1 MKAQELLQSIDGMS
15 ASESRD
21 KLIVS
26 ALKNGGLR
34 QWAWADVPVLDK
46 GGQVVGSF
54 RAQVDYVSCG
64 DESDWVRVPMGGHAA
79 QAVADFAGAVLPSAY
94 MVHLI
99 WTAATVKLRPITFPQ
114 PGMTT
119 TKRFV
124 EHHERIEKQRDGRAG
139 LIAGIKKD
147 TIVSNKLVKKPD
159 ATCIFGWHHPN
170 GQIIQPISTAHNQ
183 RWYSDY
189 SHGVRLVAPE
199 MQLFGEKCNV
209 QDVLRD
215 PARAQ
220 VLTGSAAWLA
230 KYDGRGDEV
239 LQVVRYG
246 APVVA
251 QVPANYTPAND
262 TTSSRAG
269 TLGERALRWCVGEL
283 DAGVKEEP
291 LGSNRG
297 PRIAQ
302 YFKQARR
309 RATGALLGIQSGDWC
324 AVGQC
329 AALSSVAEIGAYVPH
344 GYRAAVWELREDAKV
359 TGAWANADDVRSGK
373 VIPQIGDLAVWTRGA
388 GLGHV
393 SRIETPPSSSSGE
406 MVTIGANEGDGRWL
420 RRTRSIHEPTFE
432 GIIRYNDFRPL
443 LKLEES
449 NSNLA
454 AVSASEAH
462 APGQNDEAWAQRI
475 FLTAWA
481 REFDRPPTPQEKQ
494 TILAIAR
501 HERHFGLADKPAAG
515 RGKHNWGGVQCSAKT
530 HGDEC
535 YPGNDKDL
543 QGVTYPARFKI
554 YKTDEDGAQ
563 HLIQL
568 VTKRRPHVHEAMR
581 RGDLFAVAREM
592 GTRRVIDGK
601 TYYAYHQT
609 PVDTYYKALR
619 SNARIIAKN
628 LHEPLAVDGEAS
640 ATSMPLAP
648 ARVQILP
655 AMATTNTSRMQPS
668 RSRTQDGIRALVR
681 SRAPGLERVVVGA
694 GPLSNVLLQDVAETL
709 GILPPNTS
717 PLSVVTGVG
726 TSTTVKDYAQR
737 VDNYIRVLHTIIQEE
752 MNKRPQPDGFPWNE
766 WAAFRATWSETYFQ
780 IMHSIIPNFDDGV
793 VRTYDVLS
801 RQWAEVVKGHYGR
814 SPEQPLLDPPTPMA
828 AKALWAVTGL
838 AAAGMLVYAMTS
850 TRR

>member
-1 MKAQELLQSIDGMS
+1 MKAQELLQQIGGMS

-21 KLIVS
+21 KLIVT
-26 ALKNGGLR
+26 ALQNGGLR
-34 QWAWADVPVLDK
+34 QWEYIEVPILDK
-46 GGQVVGSF
+46 NGQPIGSF
-54 RAQVDYVSCG
+54 RAQMDYVSCG
-64 DESDWVRVPMGGHAA
+64 DESDWVRVPVGGRAA
-79 QAVADFAGAVLPSAY
+79 QSIADFAGAVLPNAF

-99 WTAATVKLRPITFPQ
+99 WTAAAVKLRPITFPQ
-114 PGMTT
+114 AGMTS
-119 TKRFV
+119 TKQFIK
-124 EHHERIEKQRDGRAG
+124 HHKQIEKQREGRAG

-170 GQIIQPISTAHNQ
+170 GQVIQPISTAHNQ
-183 RWYSDY
+183 FWYCDY
-189 SHGVRLVAPE
+189 SHGVRLIHPE
-199 MQLFGEKCNV
+199 MQLFGDKCKV

-230 KYDGRGDEV
+230 KYDGKGDEV

-246 APVVA
+246 APVVS
-251 QVPANYTPAND
+251 QVPSNYTPTNQ
-262 TTSSRAG
+262 TTSNQAG

-291 LGSNRG
+291 LGSNSG
-297 PRIAQ
+297 PRIAT
-302 YFKQARR
+302 YFLQARR
-309 RATGALLGIQSGDWC
+309 RESGKLLGISSGDWC

-329 AALSSVAEIGAYVPH
+329 AALSSAAGFGEHVPH
-344 GYRAAVWELREDAKV
+344 GYRAAVWELREDAKQ
-359 TGAWANADDVRSGK
+359 TGAWVPAADVRNGNYQ
-373 VIPQIGDLAVWTRGA
+373 PQRGDLAVWTRGA

-393 SRIETPPSSSSGE
+393 SRIETPPNSSSGE
-406 MVTIGANEGDGRWL
+406 IITIGANEGDGRWL
-420 RRTRSIHEPTFE
+420 RRTRTIHEPTFE
-432 GIIRYNDFRPL
+432 GIIRYSEFRPL
-443 LKLEES
+443 LKLDES

-454 AVSASEAH
+454 AASMPVAH

-481 REFDRPPTPQEKQ
+481 REFDRPPTPQERQ

-501 HERHFGLADKPAAG
+501 HERHYGLAEKPAAG
-515 RGKHNWGGVQCSAKT
+515 KGKHNWGGVQCPGKT

-554 YKTDEDGAQ
+554 YKTNEDGAQ

-568 VTKRRPHVHEAMR
+568 VTKRRPHVHEAMK
-581 RGDLFAVAREM
+581 RGDLLAVAREM

-609 PVDTYYKALR
+609 PVDQYYKALR
-619 SNARIIAKN
+619 ANAAIIARN
-628 LHEPLAVDGEAS
+628 LGEPLAVDGGS
-640 ATSMPLAP
+640 TTKMPLAP
-648 ARVQILP
+648 AKAEIIPANAAPRVQ
-655 AMATTNTSRMQPS
+655 QP
-668 RSRTQDGIRALVR
+668 RSRTQDGVRALVR
-681 SRAPGLERVVVGA
+681 SRSPGLERVVVGA

-709 GILPPNTS
+709 GILPPHTS
-717 PLSVVTGVG
+717 PSSVVTGVG

-752 MNKRPQPDGFPWNE
+752 MNKRLQPDGFPWNE

-793 VRTYDVLS
+793 VRTYDVLA

-814 SPEQPLLDPPTPMA
+814 SPEQPLLDPPTSIA
-828 AKALWAVTGL
+828 GKALYAVTGL